1 MAAQQQRSGA
11 RWAAP
16 FSTAGSQP
24 RFMFIPT
31 TPIRSGLEPAV
42 PLAFPPMVARVG
54 RKSGTTAASII
65 LRAKFPPSL
74 GLCAAAAGAHM
85 PELATSRPVSAAI
98 ASLPPT
104 GLAAPPTAPRKPRPP
119 TRGGDEHT

>member
-1 MAAQQQRSGA
+1 
-11 RWAAP
+11 
-16 FSTAGSQP
+16 
-24 RFMFIPT
+24 MFTPT
-31 TPIRSGLEPAV
+31 TPIRSGLEPRDH
-42 PLAFPPMVARVG
+42 LAFPPMVVRTG

-104 GLAAPPTAPRKPRPP
+104 GLTPRPTAPRKLSPATGGGGHT
-119 TRGGDEHT
+119 TRGARV